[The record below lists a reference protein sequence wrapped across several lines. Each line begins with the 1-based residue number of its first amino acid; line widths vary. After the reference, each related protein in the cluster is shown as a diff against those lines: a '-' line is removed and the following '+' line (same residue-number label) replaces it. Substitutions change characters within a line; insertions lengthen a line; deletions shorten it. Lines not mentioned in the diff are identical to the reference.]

1 MNYGQNGRF
10 HPITWL
16 NFVSYGQNGRSPP
29 HPLTKLDE
37 LWAERPFP
45 PHPWLNLMNRGQN
58 GRSSPHHLTK
68 LDELRAERPF
78 PTSQFTIHQSQLET
92 AVLIITSET
101 HCPKPPTD
109 WRLASEVWHDDNTG
123 HSTPGILRQSKGYGT
138 VKRPRLRRADE
149 NLDTVWELTK
159 MRIQNMFQIPHYE
172 RFHKNLRCWCQ

>member
-1 MNYGQNGRF
+1 MGKTAVSTHLLAKLDERGQNGRF
-10 HPITWL
+10 
-16 NFVSYGQNGRSPP
+16 PP
-29 HPLTKLDE
+29 HHLTKLDE

-45 PHPWLNLMNRGQN
+45 PH
-58 GRSSPHHLTK
+58 HLTK
-68 LDELRAERPF
+68 LDELWAERPF